1 MASSRRDFLK
11 KGSLLALFSGIPL
24 GLAERIVA
32 NETNSPS
39 KALGLL
45 EAGGLSQARFRRELN
60 TSFVIK
66 QGNKKVSVKLV
77 GVNDLRRK
85 QTGNLGKECFGLRFR
100 GDHANSLK
108 QNTYVI
114 EHKNLGV
121 FSFLL
126 VPIGVNDKSA
136 PYYEAIINHLHS

>member
-11 KGSLLALFSGIPL
+11 KGSLVALFAGIPL
-24 GLAERIVA
+24 GFAEKIIA
-32 NETNSPS
+32 KETHTPS
-39 KALGLL
+39 NAL
-45 EAGGLSQARFRRELN
+45 GLSQADFRRELN
-60 TSFVIK
+60 TSFDIR

-77 GVNDLRRK
+77 RVKDLQRK
-85 QTGNLGKECFGLRFR
+85 ESRDSGKECFGLQFR
-100 GDHANSLK
+100 GNNSNSLK

-114 EHKNLGV
+114 EHKNLGQ

-136 PYYEAIINHLHS
+136 PYYEAIINRLHS

>member
-11 KGSLLALFSGIPL
+11 KGSLVALFAGIPL

-32 NETNSPS
+32 NETSSPS
-39 KALGLL
+39 KTL
-45 EAGGLSQARFRRELN
+45 GLSQAQFRRELN

-66 QGNKKVSVKLV
+66 QGSKKVSVKLV
-77 GVNDLRRK
+77 GVNDLRRE

>member
-11 KGSLLALFSGIPL
+11 KGSLVALFAGIPL
-24 GLAERIVA
+24 GFAEKIIA
-32 NETNSPS
+32 KETYTPS
-39 KALGLL
+39 NTL
-45 EAGGLSQARFRRELN
+45 GLSQAEFRRELN
-60 TSFVIK
+60 TSFDIRFR
-66 QGNKKVSVKLV
+66 NKKVSVKLV
-77 GVNDLRRK
+77 DVKDLRRK
-85 QTGNLGKECFGLRFR
+85 ETRNSVKECFGLRFR

-114 EHKNLGV
+114 EHKNLGQ

-136 PYYEAIINHLHS
+136 PYYEAIINRLHS